1 MSRKPSP
8 YTRANKTRTNNI
20 SNNNNNTNN
29 CPTSPSSNDSDE
41 QLARDMQLAFEL
53 QAREEQRARKYQ
65 QYRQQKQQKQGSS
78 FAIANNL
85 SPDHMLFVSC
95 TLDGIHDVKLL
106 IDTGASSSAMS
117 LDMVQSLGLLPKLNR
132 GITGSAQGVGSSQ
145 IVGIVENVELFINHV
160 EFRLYFMVIDTTMPC
175 CILGLDQLRKYKCQ
189 VDLDSDELV
198 FGGKGGVSVPFLPQE
213 EARLVAQQMIVA
225 GSIASSPP
233 PPPTTTTTALT
244 RQPDEAD
251 TIQGKIK
258 SLFKF

>member
-8 YTRANKTRTNNI
+8 YTRANNTRA
-20 SNNNNNTNN
+20 NNNNR
-29 CPTSPSSNDSDE
+29 PTSPSSNDSDE

-65 QYRQQKQQKQGSS
+65 QYRQQQQGSS

-145 IVGIVENVELFINHV
+145 IVGIVENVELSINHV

-225 GSIASSPP
+225 GSIAS
-233 PPPTTTTTALT
+233 PPPTTTTTTTTTTTAPT